1 HIDIGALARRDE
13 ERRHKVER
21 KINVLDGAINRIEF
35 VIHLQGHK
43 VRLCPEGETVCLRKK
58 GEELIPLQRAL
69 HLWTSELAAYHVRT
83 ARTGRCRPRGT
94 SAVRHR
100 HPLVKQKPYQPRR
113 DARRPRQQGSRSFLE
128 PQPRTRI
135 GFLSK

>member
-1 HIDIGALARRDE
+1 MA
-13 ERRHKVER
+13 
-21 KINVLDGAINRIEF
+21 VLDGAISWIEF
-35 VIHLQGHK
+35 VIRLQGHN
-43 VRLCPEGETVCLRKK
+43 VRLLRKRQSVCLREE
-58 GEELIPLQRAL
+58 GEEMITLQRAL
-69 HLWTSELAAYHVRT
+69 HLCTFHMAAYHVRT
-83 ARTGRCRPRGT
+83 ACTGRCRPRGT